1 MSVSTIL
8 TVTSD
13 DVFVSVLRQQL
24 HTEAGALG
32 RMIVARSMDHANA
45 LLKVTR
51 LGLVVVHWTGE
62 SARYEQ
68 LDQLLW
74 TTSVLARRTPVLV
87 IAERYRTDQAT
98 MMYRMGVSEY
108 ISRTHHIDQLARIF
122 NAYLHPVAIAADQTG
137 VTNGVVDQLKNG
149 WGSNHIA
156 APMSAQL
163 G

>member
-24 HTEAGALG
+24 HNEAGARG
-32 RMIVARSMDHANA
+32 RMIVARSMDQANA

-68 LDQLLW
+68 LDQLL
-74 TTSVLARRTPVLV
+74 A
-87 IAERYRTDQAT
+87 
-98 MMYRMGVSEY
+98 G
-108 ISRTHHIDQLARIF
+108 
-122 NAYLHPVAIAADQTG
+122 HPC
-137 VTNGVVDQLKNG
+137 
-149 WGSNHIA
+149 W
-156 APMSAQL
+156 
-163 G
+163 